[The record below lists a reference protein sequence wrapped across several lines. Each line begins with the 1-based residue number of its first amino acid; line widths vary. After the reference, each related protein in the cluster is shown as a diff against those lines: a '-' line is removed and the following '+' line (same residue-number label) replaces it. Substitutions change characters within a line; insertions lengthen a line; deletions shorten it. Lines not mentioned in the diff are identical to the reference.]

1 MEDPYTLWP
10 GRAKM
15 KKALTVLL
23 LISGLALAQAD
34 GAKLYAQCAACHQA
48 NGQGIPGAF
57 PPLAGHVADILSK
70 AGGREYLIRVLLWG
84 LQGQIEVK
92 GMKYNGVM
100 PGYAQWKDE
109 EIAAVLN
116 HIATAWGDDK
126 KVKGFK
132 PFTPAEVKALRD
144 KKLTAQQVLEDRKK
158 LGLK

>member
-1 MEDPYTLWP
+1 
-10 GRAKM
+10 M

-23 LISGLALAQAD
+23 LIGGLALAQAD
-34 GAKLYAQCAACHQA
+34 GAKLFAQCAGCHQA
-48 NGQGIPGAF
+48 NGQGLPGAF

-70 AGGREYLIRVLLWG
+70 AGGREYLIKVLLWG

-92 GMKYNGVM
+92 GMKYNGAM
-100 PGYAQWKDE
+100 PSFAQLKDE
-109 EIAAVLN
+109 EIAAVLT

-126 KVKGFK
+126 KVKDFK

-144 KKLTAQQVLEDRKK
+144 KKLTPQQVLEERKK

>member
-1 MEDPYTLWP
+1 
-10 GRAKM
+10 M
-15 KKALTVLL
+15 KKALTVFLL
-23 LISGLALAQAD
+23 LGGLALAQAD
-34 GAKLYAQCAACHQA
+34 GAKIYAQCAGCHQA

-57 PPLAGHVADILSK
+57 PPLAGHVAEILSK

-84 LQGQIEVK
+84 LQGPIEVR
-92 GMKYNGVM
+92 GMRYNGVM

-109 EIAAVLN
+109 EIAAILN

-144 KKLTAQQVLEDRKK
+144 KKLTPQQVLEERKK

>member
-1 MEDPYTLWP
+1 
-10 GRAKM
+10 M

-23 LISGLALAQAD
+23 LIGGLALAQAD
-34 GAKLYAQCAACHQA
+34 GAKIFAQCAGCHQA

-70 AGGREYLIRVLLWG
+70 AGGREYLIKVLLWG

-92 GMKYNGVM
+92 GMKYNGAM
-100 PGYAQWKDE
+100 PSFAQLKDE
-109 EIAAVLN
+109 EIAAVLT

-126 KVKGFK
+126 KVKDFK

-144 KKLTAQQVLEDRKK
+144 KKLTPQQVLEERKK

>member
-1 MEDPYTLWP
+1 
-10 GRAKM
+10 M

-23 LISGLALAQAD
+23 LIGGLALAQAD
-34 GAKLYAQCAACHQA
+34 GAKIYAQCAGCHQA

-57 PPLAGHVADILSK
+57 PPLASHVAEILSK
-70 AGGREYLIRVLLWG
+70 AGGREYLIKVLLWG

-92 GMKYNGVM
+92 GMKYNGAM
-100 PGYAQWKDE
+100 PAFAQLKDE
-109 EIAAVLN
+109 EIAAVLT

>member
-1 MEDPYTLWP
+1 
-10 GRAKM
+10 M
-15 KKALTVLL
+15 KKALTVFLL
-23 LISGLALAQAD
+23 LGGLALAQAD
-34 GAKLYAQCAACHQA
+34 GAKIYAQCAGCHQA

-57 PPLAGHVADILSK
+57 PPLAGHVAEILAK
-70 AGGREYLIRVLLWG
+70 QGGREYLIRVLLWG
-84 LQGQIEVK
+84 LQGQIEVR

-100 PGYAQWKDE
+100 PGYAQLKDE

-132 PFTPAEVKALRD
+132 PFTAAEVKALRD
-144 KKLTAQQVLEDRKK
+144 KKLTPQQVLEERKK

>member
-1 MEDPYTLWP
+1 MKRTLM
-10 GRAKM
+10 AF
-15 KKALTVLL
+15 LL
-23 LISGLALAQAD
+23 LGGLALAQAD
-34 GAKLYAQCAACHQA
+34 GAKLYAQCAGCHQP

-57 PPLAGHVADILSK
+57 PPLAGHVAEILSK
-70 AGGREYLIRVLLWG
+70 QGGREYLIKVLLWG

-100 PGYAQWKDE
+100 SAFNGWKDE

-126 KVKGFK
+126 KVKDFK
-132 PFTPAEVKALRD
+132 PFTAEEVKKLRAQ
-144 KKLTAQQVLEDRKK
+144 KLTPQQVLEERKK

>member
-1 MEDPYTLWP
+1 MKRTLM
-10 GRAKM
+10 A
-15 KKALTVLL
+15 LL
-23 LISGLALAQAD
+23 LLGGLALAQAD
-34 GAKLYAQCAACHQA
+34 GAKIYAQCAGCHQA
-48 NGQGIPGAF
+48 NGQGLPGAF
-57 PPLAGHVADILSK
+57 PALAGHVAEILAK
-70 AGGREYLIRVLLWG
+70 EGGRDYLILVLLYG

-100 PGYAQWKDE
+100 PSFAQLKDE

-132 PFTPAEVKALRD
+132 PFTAEEVKKLRA
-144 KKLTAQQVLEDRKK
+144 KKLTPQQVYEERKK

>member
-1 MEDPYTLWP
+1 MKRTLM
-10 GRAKM
+10 AF
-15 KKALTVLL
+15 LL
-23 LISGLALAQAD
+23 LGGLALAQAD
-34 GAKLYAQCAACHQA
+34 GAKLYAQCAGCHQA

-57 PPLAGHVADILSK
+57 PPLAGHVAEILGK
-70 AGGREYLIRVLLWG
+70 QGGREYLIKVILWG

-92 GMKYNGVM
+92 GMKYNGAM
-100 PGYAQWKDE
+100 PAFNGLKDE

-126 KVKGFK
+126 KVQGFK

-144 KKLTAQQVLEDRKK
+144 KKLTPQQVLEERKK